1 MQFMDRPRHNDV
13 RSLERTRILALAV
26 LIMLT
31 WCAPLAAQTSNG
43 PDAAAAAAQ
52 NAERAAPD
60 TTSPADETASSRT
73 ATDKPP
79 AEGAPPTEIR
89 VSSPDGKSPLPH
101 ELSVPSMFMSADI
114 VVKAV
119 MISLLLASICS
130 LSVWLAKTFIVW
142 RSGHALRADLARLHH
157 LPTLTDAAAGIGGR
171 SHIAL
176 AMVGEA
182 AREVE
187 LSSGLADRASIKERV
202 ASRLDV
208 IETAVARSMRTG
220 TGLLASV
227 GATAPFVGLFGTV
240 WGIMNSFIGISKSQT
255 TNLAVVAPGIAEAL
269 LATAIGLVAAIPAV
283 LFYNALTRALASH
296 RALTRATSAEVQR
309 IVSRDLDRNAS
320 RPVAG
325 KIRLAAE

>member
-1 MQFMDRPRHNDV
+1 
-13 RSLERTRILALAV
+13 
-26 LIMLT
+26 
-31 WCAPLAAQTSNG
+31 
-43 PDAAAAAAQ
+43 
-52 NAERAAPD
+52 
-60 TTSPADETASSRT
+60 
-73 ATDKPP
+73 
-79 AEGAPPTEIR
+79 
-89 VSSPDGKSPLPH
+89 
-101 ELSVPSMFMSADI
+101 
-114 VVKAV
+114 

-187 LSSGLADRASIKERV
+187 LSSGLADRARIKERV

-240 WGIMNSFIGISKSQT
+240 WGIMNSFTSIAQQKDTS
-255 TNLAVVAPGIAEAL
+255 LAVVAPGIAEAL
-269 LATAIGLVAAIPAV
+269 FATALGLAAAIPAV
-283 LFYNALTRALASH
+283 MAYNMISVSLGRGANRAGTTIAELAK
-296 RALTRATSAEVQR
+296 RL
-309 IVSRDLDRNAS
+309 S
-320 RPVAG
+320 RPQSEIFARTEALRAG
-325 KIRLAAE
+325 KSA